1 LQTADPP
8 LKHSE
13 KLDQSENKQG
23 GCSFRQ
29 NKAENHSSA
38 TESVPNDDLLV
49 EINAVKLLVQT
60 LLVGQVCNFFF
71 HFELCFLH
79 LSFNIAILTQ

>member
-1 LQTADPP
+1 M
-8 LKHSE
+8 KHSE

-29 NKAENHSSA
+29 NKAESHSSA

-60 LLVGQVCNFFF
+60 LLAGQVCKRFF
-71 HFELCFLH
+71 HFKLCYLH
-79 LSFNIAILTQ
+79 LCFNIAILKMLILKLQ